1 MNIKHTGPGLTLK
14 CRVQFDREERGR
26 LKLRPAKAAQEPTA
40 VGRVP
45 RIARLMALAIRCDDL
60 LRRGEVKDLA
70 ELARVGHVTRARMT
84 QIMNLLMLA
93 PDIQEQI
100 LFLPLITAGREPL
113 KEWQIRPVAAQIAW
127 AKQRRM
133 WKTLAGEIAAAALVI
148 SVVGGSFARSARF
161 KG

>member
-1 MNIKHTGPGLTLK
+1 MNTRQTSPGLTLK

-26 LKLRPAKAAQEPTA
+26 LKLRPAKAEPEQKP

-100 LFLPLITAGREPL
+100 LFLPTTQAGRDRV
-113 KEWQIRPVAAQIAW
+113 KECHVRPIAAQLSW
-127 AKQRRM
+127 SKQR
-133 WKTLAGEIAAAALVI
+133 AAWRDRGI
-148 SVVGGSFARSARF
+148 
-161 KG
+161 